1 MGLTNSIIPMIVF
14 VETDTLFADLTLMQ
28 IVVDTV
34 LNDEVIDHIHN
45 LFGVMIIEQLLQVSP
60 FVQEVV
66 AVIVR
71 PPLQELLDDTYDYW
85 VGREERSSIRY
96 ATMSART

>member
-1 MGLTNSIIPMIVF
+1 MGLTNSIISMIVF
-14 VETDTLFADLTLMQ
+14 VQTDTLFGHLTIVQ

-34 LNDEVIDHIHN
+34 LNDKVIDHIHN

-66 AVIVR
+66 AVVIR
-71 PPLQELLDDTYDYW
+71 PPLQELLDDAYDYW
-85 VGREERSSIRY
+85 VGREERSSIR
-96 ATMSART
+96 

>member
-1 MGLTNSIIPMIVF
+1 MGLTNSIISVIVF
-14 VETDTLFADLTLMQ
+14 VKTDTLFANLTLMQ

-34 LNDEVIDHIHN
+34 FNDKVIDHIHN

-71 PPLQELLDDTYDYW
+71 PPLQELLDDAYDYW
-85 VGREERSSIRY
+85 VGREERSSIR
-96 ATMSART
+96 